1 MKNVIISES
10 QLAKIVKN
18 YKKTKI
24 NESDNM
30 GVENYMF
37 ISNLEQLKRQSEM
50 LLELDPMIIDQI
62 LSDGHDWAD
71 DHITVAKENLDQ
83 VFDFM
88 MNKTKEPSIMESKKK
103 LRK

>member
-18 YKKTKI
+18 YKKPKI
-24 NESDNM
+24 NEGDDM

-37 ISNLEQLKRQSEM
+37 FKNLMQIKRQADM
-50 LLELDPMIIDQI
+50 LLEMDPMMVDQI
-62 LSDGHDWAD
+62 LADGHDWAD
-71 DHITVAKENLDQ
+71 DHITVAKENMDQ

>member
-24 NESDNM
+24 NEGDNM

-37 ISNLEQLKRQSEM
+37 IKNLMQIRRQADM
-50 LLELDPMIIDQI
+50 LLELDPMMIDQI

-71 DHITVAKENLDQ
+71 DHITVAKENMDQ

-88 MNKTKEPSIMESKKK
+88 MNKVNEPSIMESKKRFK
-103 LRK
+103 K

>member
-24 NESDNM
+24 NEGDNM
-30 GVENYMF
+30 GSENYMF
-37 ISNLEQLKRQSEM
+37 FKNLMQIKRQAEM
-50 LLELDPMIIDQI
+50 LLQIDPMMVDQI
-62 LSDGHDWAD
+62 LADGHDWAD
-71 DHITVAKENLDQ
+71 DHITVSKENMDQ

-88 MNKTKEPSIMESKKK
+88 MNKLNQQPMMESKKR
-103 LRK
+103 RK